1 MSEIPVQSQLTP
13 LVNTVARI
21 IAIMNNKGG
30 AGKTSTITN
39 LAMSFAHAGRR
50 VLLIDGD
57 QQANSTEVMA
67 NGKKYYAQY
76 GHTICDLYN
85 NPRFSIF
92 DAIIPAFSGEEVIDN
107 LFIIPSDPSFER
119 VMENCLTRHHR
130 EKILSR
136 HLQSVMDKF
145 DYILIDCSPGL
156 NLSTTNAAYTA
167 DHVLIPVDGGSF
179 ALTGLDVVLDYL
191 DEIRE
196 TRFTRF
202 SVFRNEYNGSKKKM
216 NTYLHEQLASNERT
230 RDNYLETRIRAD
242 ENISQAQVACVPLWY
257 YNKGSLALNDYRA
270 LMRELETILSNE
282 AA

>member
-1 MSEIPVQSQLTP
+1 MTETPVQSILTP
-13 LVNTVARI
+13 LSNTLASI

-39 LAMSFAHAGRR
+39 LAMTLAQAGRR

-85 NPRFSIF
+85 NPRFNIF
-92 DAIIPAFSGEEVIDN
+92 DAIIPAVSGEEVIEN

-136 HLQSVMDKF
+136 HLQPVMDRF

-156 NLSTTNAAYTA
+156 NLSTTNAAFMA

-196 TRFTRF
+196 TRFTQF
-202 SVFRNEYNGSKKKM
+202 SVFRNEYNGAKKKM
-216 NTYLHEQLASNERT
+216 NTYLHDQLASNDRT
-230 RDNYLETRIRAD
+230 KDNYLKTRIRAD
-242 ENISQAQVACVPLWY
+242 ENISQAQVACVPLY
-257 YNKGSLALNDYRA
+257 FYNKGSLALNDYRA
-270 LMRELETILSNE
+270 LMRELETVLSKE

>member
-39 LAMSFAHAGRR
+39 LAMSLAHAGRR

-92 DAIIPAFSGEEVIDN
+92 DAIIPAVSGEEVIDN
-107 LFIIPSDPSFER
+107 LYIIPSDPSFER

-136 HLQSVMDKF
+136 HLQPVMDKF

-202 SVFRNEYNGSKKKM
+202 SVFRNEYNGAKKKM
-216 NTYLHEQLASNERT
+216 NTYLHDQLASNERT
-230 RDNYLETRIRAD
+230 RDNYLETRIRAY

-270 LMRELETILSNE
+270 LMRELETLLSNE

>member
-39 LAMSFAHAGRR
+39 LAMSLAHAGRR

-202 SVFRNEYNGSKKKM
+202 SVFRNEYNGTKKKM

>member
-39 LAMSFAHAGRR
+39 LAMSLAHAGRR

-92 DAIIPAFSGEEVIDN
+92 DAIIPAVSGEEVIDN
-107 LFIIPSDPSFER
+107 LYIIPSDPSFER

-202 SVFRNEYNGSKKKM
+202 SVFRNEYNGAKKKM
-216 NTYLHEQLASNERT
+216 NTYLHEQLASHERT

-270 LMRELETILSNE
+270 LMRELETLLSNE

>member
-1 MSEIPVQSQLTP
+1 MSEVPVQSLLTP
-13 LVNTVARI
+13 LANKLASI

-39 LAMSFAHAGRR
+39 LAMTLAQAGRR

-85 NPRFSIF
+85 NPRFNIF
-92 DAIIPAFSGEEVIDN
+92 DAIIPAVSGEDVIDN

-136 HLQSVMDKF
+136 HLQPVMDKF

-156 NLSTTNAAYTA
+156 NLSTTNAAFMA
-167 DHVLIPVDGGSF
+167 DHVIIPVDGGSF

-202 SVFRNEYNGSKKKM
+202 SVFRNEYNGAKKKM
-216 NTYLHEQLASNERT
+216 NTYLHDQLASNERT
-230 RDNYLETRIRAD
+230 KDNYLKTRIRAD
-242 ENISQAQVACVPLWY
+242 ENISQAQVACVPLY
-257 YNKGSLALNDYRA
+257 FYNKGSLALNDYRA
-270 LMRELETILSNE
+270 LMRELETVLSKE

>member
-39 LAMSFAHAGRR
+39 LAMSLAHAGRR

-92 DAIIPAFSGEEVIDN
+92 DAIIPAVSGEDVIDN
-107 LFIIPSDPSFER
+107 LYIIPSDPSFER

-136 HLQSVMDKF
+136 HLQPVMDKF

-202 SVFRNEYNGSKKKM
+202 SVFRNEYNGAKKKM
-216 NTYLHEQLASNERT
+216 NTYLHDQLASNERT

-270 LMRELETILSNE
+270 LMRELETLLSNE

>member
-39 LAMSFAHAGRR
+39 LAMSLAHAGRR

-92 DAIIPAFSGEEVIDN
+92 DAIIPAVSGEEVIDN
-107 LFIIPSDPSFER
+107 LYIIPSDPSFER

-202 SVFRNEYNGSKKKM
+202 SVFRNEYNGAKKKM

-270 LMRELETILSNE
+270 LVRELETLLSNE

>member
-39 LAMSFAHAGRR
+39 LAMSLAHAGRR

-92 DAIIPAFSGEEVIDN
+92 DAIIPAVSGEEVIDN
-107 LFIIPSDPSFER
+107 LYIIPSDPSFER

-202 SVFRNEYNGSKKKM
+202 SVFRNEYNGAKKKM

-257 YNKGSLALNDYRA
+257 YNKGSLALDDYRA
-270 LMRELETILSNE
+270 LMRELETLLSNE

>member
-39 LAMSFAHAGRR
+39 LAMSLAHAGRR

-92 DAIIPAFSGEEVIDN
+92 DAIIPAVSGEEELDN

-136 HLQSVMDKF
+136 HLQPVMDKF

-202 SVFRNEYNGSKKKM
+202 SVFRNEYNGAKKKM

-270 LMRELETILSNE
+270 LMRELETLLSNE

>member
-39 LAMSFAHAGRR
+39 LAMSLAHAGRR

-92 DAIIPAFSGEEVIDN
+92 DAIIPAVSGEEVLDN
-107 LFIIPSDPSFER
+107 LFLIPSDPSFER

-136 HLQSVMDKF
+136 HLQPVMDKF

-202 SVFRNEYNGSKKKM
+202 SVFRNEYNGAKKKM

-257 YNKGSLALNDYRA
+257 YNKGALALNDYRA
-270 LMRELETILSNE
+270 LMRELETLLSNE

>member
-1 MSEIPVQSQLTP
+1 MTEISEQSELTTLP
-13 LVNTVARI
+13 NTQAKIV
-21 IAIMNNKGG
+21 AIMNNKGG

-39 LAMSFAHAGRR
+39 LAMTLAQAGRR

-85 NPRFSIF
+85 NPRFNIM
-92 DAIIPAFSGEEVIDN
+92 DAIIPAVSGDDKINN

-136 HLQSVMDKF
+136 HLQSVMEKF

-156 NLSTTNAAYTA
+156 NLSTTNAAFMA
-167 DHVLIPVDGGSF
+167 DHVIIPVDGGSF

-196 TRFTRF
+196 TRFTQF
-202 SVFRNEYNGSKKKM
+202 SVFRNEYNAAKKKM
-216 NTYLHEQLASNERT
+216 NIYLHEQLSSSERT
-230 RDNYLETRIRAD
+230 RDNYLETRIRTD
-242 ENISQAQVACVPLWY
+242 ENISQAQVACIPLY
-257 YNKGSLALNDYRA
+257 CYNKGSLALNDYRS
-270 LMRELETILSNE
+270 LMRELETVLSKE
-282 AA
+282 AQ

>member
-1 MSEIPVQSQLTP
+1 MSEIPVQSHLTP

-39 LAMSFAHAGRR
+39 LAMSLAHAGRR

-92 DAIIPAFSGEEVIDN
+92 DAITPAVSGEEVIDN
-107 LFIIPSDPSFER
+107 LFVIPSDPSFER

-136 HLQSVMDKF
+136 HLQPVMDKF

-202 SVFRNEYNGSKKKM
+202 SVFRNEYNGAKKKM
-216 NTYLHEQLASNERT
+216 NTYLHEQLASSERT

-270 LMRELETILSNE
+270 LMRELETLLSNE

>member
-1 MSEIPVQSQLTP
+1 MSEVPVQSLLTP
-13 LVNTVARI
+13 LANTLASIV
-21 IAIMNNKGG
+21 AIMNNKGG

-39 LAMSFAHAGRR
+39 LAMTLAQAGRR

-85 NPRFSIF
+85 NPRFNVL
-92 DAIIPAFSGEEVIDN
+92 DAIIPAVSGEDVIDN

-136 HLQSVMDKF
+136 HLQPVMDKF
-145 DYILIDCSPGL
+145 NYILIDCSPGL
-156 NLSTTNAAYTA
+156 NLSTTNAAFMA
-167 DHVLIPVDGGSF
+167 DHVIIPVDGGSF

-196 TRFTRF
+196 TRFTQF
-202 SVFRNEYNGSKKKM
+202 SVFRNEYNGAKKKM
-216 NTYLHEQLASNERT
+216 NTYLHDQLAGNDRT
-230 RDNYLETRIRAD
+230 KDNYLKTRIRAD
-242 ENISQAQVACVPLWY
+242 ENISQAQVACVPLY
-257 YNKGSLALNDYRA
+257 FYNKGSLALNDYRA
-270 LMRELETILSNE
+270 LMRELETVLSKE
-282 AA
+282 AV